1 MEILFKNFLRFLSF
15 LPFKI
20 QMFLGMLLG
29 KLFFKILGK
38 RKKVVMWNLHK
49 CFPNLKKNE
58 IEIIAKRNF
67 VRLGQALFEVCNSYF
82 KSDEDFKKMIKNLE
96 EFRKKISAIKGKKNL
111 ILIPHTGNIDFVI
124 RVPTLFL
131 KLGGMQRSADNKLW
145 DKIMTDG
152 RNKFIDKI
160 FLPHEGR
167 NLLKTLNNNGSVLYA
182 PDQDY
187 GFKSSKFINFFNHKA
202 LTVVFPSTLV
212 KRTKCN
218 VFLLTVVKEDNAY
231 RANLEEINLNGI
243 NQEEDLIQI
252 NSAIEH
258 FAENH
263 ISEYF
268 WVHRRFK
275 NRPKGEQSF
284 YPDDALRE
292 NWL

>member
-1 MEILFKNFLRFLSF
+1 MNILFKNFLRSLSL
-15 LPFKI
+15 LPFKV

-29 KLFFKILGK
+29 KLFYRILVK
-38 RKKVVMWNLHK
+38 RKKVVTWNLHK

-67 VRLGQALFEVCNSYF
+67 VRLGQAIFEVCNSYY
-82 KSDEDFKKMIKNLE
+82 KSDKDFKKMIKNLE
-96 EFRKKISAIKGKKNL
+96 EFRKKILAIKGKKNL

-124 RVPTLFL
+124 RVPTLFSNIS
-131 KLGGMQRSADNKLW
+131 GMQRSADNKLW
-145 DKIMTDG
+145 DKIMTEG
-152 RNKFIDKI
+152 RSKFIDKI

-167 NLLKTLNNNGSVLYA
+167 NLLRTLNNNGSVLYA

-187 GFKSSKFINFFNHKA
+187 GFKSSKFIDFFNHKA
-202 LTVVFPSTLV
+202 LTVIFPSTLV
-212 KRTKCN
+212 RRTKCN

-231 RANLEEINLNGI
+231 RADIKEINLNGI
-243 NQEEDLIQI
+243 DQEEDLRKI
-252 NSAIEH
+252 NSAIED

-263 ISEYF
+263 LSEYF